1 MVLSGRFA
9 VWNAEEVLRLFLLS
23 DGLHRLDVFCL
34 AALRGLNALPPCL
47 LEFAPLRH
55 RSMHF
60 PA

>member
-1 MVLSGRFA
+1 MVFSGRFA
-9 VWNAEEVLRLFLLS
+9 VWNAEEVLRLFSLY
-23 DGLHRLDVFCL
+23 DGLHRLDVFGL

-47 LEFAPLRH
+47 LELAPLRH